1 MDVNTGLRSRRAEAY
16 IPQLPQLNFARMNT
30 RHAEIRIWTAYRDE
44 LTAWLCLLDDRYA
57 EELSEAEQSSVE
69 VRQASLEVRSCGSC

>member
-1 MDVNTGLRSRRAEAY
+1 
-16 IPQLPQLNFARMNT
+16 MNT

-57 EELSEAEQSSVE
+57 DELSEAEQSS
-69 VRQASLEVRSCGSC
+69 CGGSKPCGGRCMVLATPILGPNKAWVAALAAVFP